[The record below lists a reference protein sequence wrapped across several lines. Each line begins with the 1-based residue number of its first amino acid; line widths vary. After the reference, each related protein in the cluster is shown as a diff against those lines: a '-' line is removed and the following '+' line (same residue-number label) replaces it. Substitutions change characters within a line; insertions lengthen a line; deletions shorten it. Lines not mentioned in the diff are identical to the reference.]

1 MAFLNPL
8 LLFGTA
14 AIAAPII
21 IHLFFNRRVKKMA
34 WAAMRFLENSVVK
47 NRKRL
52 RVEDILLLAL
62 RCLLLVLLALA
73 LARPIFGG
81 AGNAAMGR
89 GSEVAVIALD
99 NSYSMGQNDGGPTRL
114 DQARQAA
121 EQIVDGLPSGSSVA
135 VLLFSDLVNAVVPEP
150 TYDLNLAR
158 KVIRGAKLSSRPTNV
173 QPVLT
178 QAVETLTRRGG
189 AGASIYL
196 ITDGQAS
203 GWAAL
208 GEIRK
213 TLASPAITSRLIL
226 VGGPEE
232 HNLAVSDLRLASA
245 IAAVGTAA
253 QFEVEVTNFGVSEA
267 RAVSVKLS
275 IDREAPSDEGAIET
289 IPAAAAKRLSLY
301 AKFRTPGYHTVT
313 ARIAADHL
321 PADDQRTVALRAVDD
336 VRVLLVDGDP
346 GTEPRAAETF
356 YLRNALTPV
365 PPEQRERYFVKTKTI
380 APADLTSTKLTDY
393 EAVVLANV
401 ANLTPTAV
409 EGIIQY
415 LHHGGGLIIFPGDRT
430 VAAFYNETFGKKL
443 LLPAALGAIRG
454 EADKR
459 DNSFALQ
466 AKDYTNRI
474 VSIWNDPGAGS
485 LGTVQFFRAFDLTP
499 LPGHN
504 ADAGEPDVVLKY
516 ADGKPAVVERSWG
529 RGRVILFSSTADT
542 AWNDFGLHPSFV
554 PLVARSLGAI
564 LDRQD
569 ARLNLPVGG
578 MFEFV
583 GDPDW
588 VDRDAII
595 VAPGESKE
603 SGSLRRIG
611 MLEGFPLLRFED
623 TAQAGAYGVS
633 VKTEPASV
641 VKFAAQFDASE
652 SNLAD
657 LRQEQLDTLAP
668 ATQVIRWNGTGPLDL
683 KGAKGGGGGSEWWRT
698 LAALALIVA
707 CVESALGAVFS
718 SPK

>member
-1 MAFLNPL
+1 M
-8 LLFGTA
+8 
-14 AIAAPII
+14 
-21 IHLFFNRRVKKMA
+21 
-34 WAAMRFLENSVVK
+34 
-47 NRKRL
+47 
-52 RVEDILLLAL
+52 LLAL
-62 RCLLLVLLALA
+62 RCLLLILLALA

-81 AGNAAMGR
+81 GGGAVAGR
-89 GSEVAVIALD
+89 GSEVAILLLD

-121 EQIVDGLPSGSSVA
+121 EQIVDGLPGGSSAA
-135 VLLFSDLVNAVVPEP
+135 VLLFSDLVNAAVPEP

-173 QPVLT
+173 QPALT
-178 QAVETLTRRGG
+178 QAVETLARRGS
-189 AGASIYL
+189 AGGSIYL

-203 GWAAL
+203 GWTAL

-213 TLASPAITSRLIL
+213 TLANPALTSRLIL

-232 HNLAVSDLRLASA
+232 HNRAVSDLRMASA
-245 IAAVGTAA
+245 IAAAGTAV

-275 IDREAPSDEGAIET
+275 LDGDAPSDEGAIET
-289 IPAAAAKRLSLY
+289 IPAAAAKRLSLF

-321 PADDQRTVALRAVDD
+321 PADDQRTIALRAVDD

-346 GTEPRAAETF
+346 GSEPRAAETF

-365 PPEQRERYFVKTKTI
+365 PPELRPKYFVKTKTI
-380 APADLTSTKLTDY
+380 APSEVTSTKLTDF

-401 ANLTPTAV
+401 ATLPPTAV
-409 EGIIQY
+409 DGIVQY
-415 LHHGGGLIIFPGDRT
+415 LQRGGGLIIFPGDRT
-430 VAAFYNETFGKKL
+430 DATFYNETFGRKL
-443 LLPAALGAIRG
+443 LLPAALGTIRG
-454 EADKR
+454 DAEKR
-459 DNSFALQ
+459 DLPFALQ
-466 AKDYTNRI
+466 SKDYTNRI
-474 VSIWNDPGAGS
+474 VSIWNDAGAGT

-542 AWNDFGLHPSFV
+542 GWNDFGLHPAFV
-554 PLVARSLGAI
+554 PLMARTLGAI

-578 MFEFV
+578 LFEFV

-595 VAPGESKE
+595 ISPGESKE

-611 MLEGFPLLRFED
+611 MVEGFPLLRFED
-623 TAQAGAYGVS
+623 TAQAGAYEAG
-633 VKTEPASV
+633 VKTEPVSV

-668 ATQVIRWNGTGPLDL
+668 ATQVVRWNGSGPLDL
-683 KGAKGGGGGSEWWRT
+683 KGAKGRGGGAERWRT

-707 CVESALGAVFS
+707 FIESVLAAIFS
-718 SPK
+718 TPK